1 MARTGRARHAD
12 AAKVEVVAKPVLAAL
27 TNELVDKG
35 IPHHVVVDE
44 IEVVLEHANRGF
56 GAEDD

>member
-12 AAKVEVVAKPVLAAL
+12 AAKVEMVAKPVLAAL

-35 IPHHVVVDE
+35 IPHHVVDE
-44 IEVVLEHANRGF
+44 VEAVLGHANRGF